1 MKRLLKIVLVLN
13 VFTVFGQSVTA
24 SKVGYADIGYIVSR
38 LPEFKN
44 LQDQYAEAEKNYKDQ
59 LQQKADLFQKQYRE
73 YIANAATMADT
84 VRAGTEQQL
93 QEEQTAI
100 QSFQTEA
107 QQSLANYQK
116 LLLAPLY
123 LAVNSTIQK
132 VAQENGYS
140 VVLNARPGSNSLTL
154 FHEAQFDISDL
165 VVKRLTLEVQKETPS
180 EPAKKPTPK
189 KN

>member
-13 VFTVFGQSVTA
+13 VFSAFSQSATV

-59 LQQKADLFQKQYRE
+59 LQQRGDLFQKQYRE
-73 YIANAATMADT
+73 YVANAATMTDT
-84 VRAGTEQQL
+84 ARAGTEQKL
-93 QEEQTAI
+93 QEAQAAI
-100 QSFQTEA
+100 QTFQTEA
-107 QQSLANYQK
+107 QQSLDNYQK

-140 VVLNARPGSNSLTL
+140 VVLNARPGNSSLTL

-165 VVKRLTLEVQKETPS
+165 VIKRLTTEAPKETPPA
-180 EPAKKPTPK
+180 PAKKAPTK